1 MIIQKNLKKKKCPK
15 NHKEKRK
22 KNFFSSKIY
31 SLIHIEGK
39 NSYNT
44 KPPKSDFLLDN
55 YHYETAFLLMAMLL

>member
-1 MIIQKNLKKKKCPK
+1 MPKKPQRKK
-15 NHKEKRK
+15 K

-44 KPPKSDFLLDN
+44 KPLKSDFLLDN
-55 YHYETAFLLMAMLL
+55 YHYETSFLLIAICFFRTHI